1 MCELRKKIMVSN
13 KYKDML
19 LELLSL
25 EEKNDIFNL
34 TREKRSEFQNYI
46 KEAIRIM
53 EEFPSV
59 QERIA
64 DMKPEAFYAC
74 GNWGL
79 FKEGYEDA
87 RDKISDILENL
98 YG

>member
-1 MCELRKKIMVSN
+1 MESN
-13 KYKDML
+13 KYKDMI
-19 LELLSL
+19 LELLSF

-46 KEAIRIM
+46 KEVIRIM

-59 QERIA
+59 QEQIV
-64 DMKPEAFYAC
+64 DMKPEAFYAG
-74 GNWGL
+74 GNWRL

-87 RDKISDILENL
+87 RDKISDMLENL
-98 YG
+98 YR

>member
-1 MCELRKKIMVSN
+1 MKQN

-34 TREKRSEFQNYI
+34 TREKRSEFQNCL

-64 DMKPEAFYAC
+64 DMKPEAFYTG

-79 FKEGYEDA
+79 LEEGYE
-87 RDKISDILENL
+87 RCKR
-98 YG
+98 